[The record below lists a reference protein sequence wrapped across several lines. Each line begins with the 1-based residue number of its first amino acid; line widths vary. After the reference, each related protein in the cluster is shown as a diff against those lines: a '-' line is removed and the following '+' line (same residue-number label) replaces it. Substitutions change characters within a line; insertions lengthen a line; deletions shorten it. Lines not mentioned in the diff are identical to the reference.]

1 MFIKQSTKEQ
11 YELLQLPQGEFTPVI
26 ADELAE
32 KCRVCREAGRS
43 VIVDARAVDRVSP
56 DSLTPIDT
64 WQRDAY
70 DANTSWVMCGL
81 AKNLQLIPDDYE
93 INYTPTLD
101 EAIDIV
107 AMEII
112 EREFLNDDV

>member
-11 YELLQLPQGEFTPVI
+11 YELLQLPQGEFTEAI

-32 KCRVCREAGRS
+32 ICRVCREAGRS
-43 VIVDARAVDRVSP
+43 VIIDARDIDHVSTG
-56 DSLTPIDT
+56 SLLNIGT

-70 DANTSWVMCGL
+70 DANTSWVMSGL
-81 AKNLQLIPDDYE
+81 NKKLQFIPNDYE

-112 EREFLNDDV
+112 EREFLNDDF